1 MLISQ
6 MKGYFENPY
15 YRYVIF
21 NGFKIKAVIKIISVL
36 REKPTH
42 ILPQSMPKGAT
53 VHSLSARE

>member
-1 MLISQ
+1 